1 MARIQVVLGERR
13 REDKAEAAAVRAAI
27 PPPAPLASSKV
38 YVANMPDSFTSVTLK
53 KVFGHLGPIKDTL
66 LIQTRPSNGKQK
78 GLGYIEFNNGAA
90 AAKALEHMHDFDV
103 SRQGQPEWRIHAFE
117 TIDGFSNTQVNTLLR
132 ALTDGGYAHKEKST
146 GEAQA

>member
-78 GLGYIEFNNGAA
+78 GLGYVEFNNGAA
-90 AAKALEHMHDFDV
+90 AAKADAV
-103 SRQGQPEWRIHAFE
+103 AKAS
-117 TIDGFSNTQVNTLLR
+117 
-132 ALTDGGYAHKEKST
+132 
-146 GEAQA
+146 